1 MGGKVRSGVT
11 EYVVL
16 LLIGLETC
24 SVWITD
30 MDRYCGSIQQGQGQG
45 QEHYCVQHAVATEST
60 PQEKRHERETKE
72 TQKRHRKD
80 TEKTQKRHRKDTEKT
95 RV

>member
-1 MGGKVRSGVT
+1 MPQSEGSDRTYPQLGQYLFYIRSILLRSILHTQNSSMGGKVRSGVT

-24 SVWITD
+24 SMWITD
-30 MDRYCGSIQQGQGQG
+30 MDRYCGSIQQGQG

-60 PQEKRHERETKE
+60 P
-72 TQKRHRKD
+72 
-80 TEKTQKRHRKDTEKT
+80 
-95 RV
+95 